1 VKRRPVGVGLSE
13 YRIFET
19 AGFRRDLVGLG
30 PASAKRIQD
39 TLTRRVYPVLRAAP
53 REAPSAARLKNWD
66 PPTWRIRIGTWRVFY
81 EIDDEKRVVFLT
93 AADHRKDAYR

>member
-1 VKRRPVGVGLSE
+1 MSE

-19 AGFRRDLVGLG
+19 TGFQRDLASLG
-30 PASAKRIQD
+30 PEAAKRIQN
-39 TLTRRVYPVLRAAP
+39 TLAKRVYPVLRAVP
-53 REAPSAARLKNWD
+53 REVPSAARLQDWD
-66 PPTWRIRIGTWRVFY
+66 PPTWRIRIGTWRLFF

>member
-1 VKRRPVGVGLSE
+1 MPARAALSE

-19 AGFRRDLVGLG
+19 AGFQRDVAGLG
-30 PASAKRIQD
+30 PEAAKRIQN
-39 TLTRRVYPVLRAAP
+39 TLARRVYPVLRAAP
-53 REAPSAARLKNWD
+53 REVPSAARLKDWD
-66 PPTWRIRIGTWRVFY
+66 PPTWRIRIGSWRLFF